1 MKTLKDRIIRM
12 FIMGFRQLQDPYYQG
27 FAAQISFYLML
38 SIVPIFILIAQLLG
52 VFNISVE
59 TAIEV
64 FHEYT
69 GRQVKGMMSSL
80 FRFSSLGFGNVVYFI
95 IAFWAGSR
103 ASFALTRIAN
113 YTLTEG
119 DSTGRNYFI
128 ERVRAI
134 KTLLITII
142 TVVFSIVILCY
153 GKLILT
159 GIVSVFS
166 LDAEKYADSAWLW
179 IRWPLGFFLFF
190 VMISYDLYI
199 LPTKKRPYR
208 TVIPGSLFAALGMLV
223 VTGAYSFYT
232 SSLANYDI
240 VYGALSSVVALL
252 IWFFLLA
259 WVLCLGVLFNKV
271 WVDTTEPFSKRNPPE
286 HLARLKAKEDA
297 PGDEPSGEK
306 GSGSDASD
314 GDALTGASPGDG
326 KSISASGKTVS
337 GDAFSGK
344 NAPSGEHAADD
355 HGAEVSKF
363 DIDPDEFGLDV
374 IKEILIGEHDEK
386 ASESGTMAEPVA
398 DAIIPK
404 PVQDKLHI
412 GRPKY
417 ARQQE
422 LKEKLK
428 EEREREKARKNK
440 QGNE

>member
-1 MKTLKDRIIRM
+1 M

-69 GRQVKGMMSSL
+69 GRQVKGMMRSL
-80 FRFSSLGFGNVVYFI
+80 FRFSSLGFGNIVYLI

-190 VMISYDLYI
+190 TMISYNLYI
-199 LPTKKRPYR
+199 LPTVKRPFR

-232 SSLANYDI
+232 SSLAKYDI

-271 WVDTTEPFSKRNPPE
+271 WVDTSEPFSKRNPPE
-286 HLARLKAKEDA
+286 HLAFINDENEHASQDA
-297 PGDEPSGEK
+297 AAEEP
-306 GSGSDASD
+306 
-314 GDALTGASPGDG
+314 
-326 KSISASGKTVS
+326 ASGNGQMVEKKT
-337 GDAFSGK
+337 
-344 NAPSGEHAADD
+344 GEDTAS
-355 HGAEVSKF
+355 EVSKF

-374 IKEILIGEHDEK
+374 IKEILIGEQDEK
-386 ASESGTMAEPVA
+386 ANEAGTMAESVA

-422 LKEKLK
+422 LKERLK
-428 EEREREKARKNK
+428 EEREKEKERK
-440 QGNE
+440 Q